1 MRRIRIVKAGEVAVS
16 PFVPHSFTKNEE
28 FLSTIGLIEILRAK
42 SSKKA
47 IRKLVKEKGFSHD
60 AEKIRFARKIINTML
75 DEINNGK

>member
-16 PFVPHSFTKNEE
+16 PFVPHSFTQNEE
-28 FLSTIGLIEILRAK
+28 FLSTMELIKALREK

-47 IRKLVKEKGFSHD
+47 IRNLAKEKGFSQD
-60 AEKIRFARKIINTML
+60 IEKIRFARKIINTIL